1 MDFSYDPN
9 RPLTREEA
17 LYLAFEVD
25 REALYELAHR
35 TTVALGPAF
44 DTCSIVN
51 VKSGNCPEDCKWCA
65 QSRHYTTGAG
75 VYPLLSSY
83 ECARQAAYNRRQGIR
98 RFSLVAGG
106 RSVSLSETR
115 QLAEIYREIRS
126 ETDIDCCASLGLLD
140 EERLQILYDAGVST
154 YHCNMETAPNFFS
167 TLCTTHTQ
175 ADKIATIRAA
185 RKVGMR
191 ICSGGIIGMGESL
204 EDRIDF
210 ALFLRDLEVQSIPIN
225 LLQPIP
231 GTPLDR
237 QAPLSEE
244 EYLTTVALF
253 RLINP
258 KAYLRFSGGRIQ
270 LPLPVVR
277 KAMYIG
283 INAAITGDMLTT
295 VGARAEEDMALIR
308 EMGYTTD
315 LPTDWER

>member
-1 MDFSYDPN
+1 
-9 RPLTREEA
+9 
-17 LYLAFEVD
+17 
-25 REALYELAHR
+25 
-35 TTVALGPAF
+35 
-44 DTCSIVN
+44 
-51 VKSGNCPEDCKWCA
+51 
-65 QSRHYTTGAG
+65 
-75 VYPLLSSY
+75 
-83 ECARQAAYNRRQGIR
+83 
-98 RFSLVAGG
+98 
-106 RSVSLSETR
+106 
-115 QLAEIYREIRS
+115 
-126 ETDIDCCASLGLLD
+126 
-140 EERLQILYDAGVST
+140 
-154 YHCNMETAPNFFS
+154 
-167 TLCTTHTQ
+167 
-175 ADKIATIRAA
+175 
-185 RKVGMR
+185 
-191 ICSGGIIGMGESL
+191 MGETL

-231 GTPLDR
+231 GTPLDS

-258 KAYLRFSGGRIQ
+258 RAYLRFSGGRIQ

-283 INAAITGDMLTT
+283 INAAITGDLLTT